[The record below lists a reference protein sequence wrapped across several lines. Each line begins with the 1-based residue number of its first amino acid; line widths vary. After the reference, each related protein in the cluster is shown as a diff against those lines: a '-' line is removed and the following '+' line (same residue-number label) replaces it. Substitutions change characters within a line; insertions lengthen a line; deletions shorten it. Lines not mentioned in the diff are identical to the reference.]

1 MTEQQEEQIQTALRL
16 PKSVME
22 RLDKLAELMSDPGM
36 PVKRTEVL
44 RRTVFMGL
52 AQLEAEAM
60 RRRICSDT

>member
-1 MTEQQEEQIQTALRL
+1 
-16 PKSVME
+16 ME